1 MKYIASLKISSD
13 LLALL
18 AGGLVTLSLT
28 PWDIWPAAV
37 LSCGIYVGLL
47 QTCSARRSAWLGW
60 LYGLGLFGTG
70 ASWVYVSIHEHGHAS
85 VPLSVFL
92 TALFCSGLALLHSL
106 FAWVYVRVLRG
117 MRGDVVLG
125 FPALWVLFEW
135 LRSWLLTGFPWLYIG
150 YAALDTWGE
159 GWVPVTGVFGASLLL
174 TFSGSCLYLAYMA
187 CVGRNLPTGLNSVN
201 AKRNLLTDLLACIR
215 RNRQAS
221 LVCAVLVALWGIG
234 GLLTHVK
241 WVAPSSE
248 DSLSVGI
255 VQANISQQLKWRRD
269 HYRPTL
275 KLYRNMTQPLLGK
288 DIVLWPEAAIPNYF
302 QRTQSFFVPL
312 SAQAAEH
319 GTALVTGIPWRVVEV
334 DSRNKG
340 RDKIGS
346 EDTNEGASGPIYY
359 NSIVALGKG
368 SGVYHKQ
375 RLVPFGE
382 FMPLESWL
390 RGLIYFFDLP
400 MSAFSAGKPN
410 QSPLTIHDH
419 HLSPFICYE
428 IVYPDLVRQYAPDTD
443 LMVTISNDS
452 WFGDSIGPLQH
463 LQMARMRALEN
474 GRYLVRGTN
483 DGISAIIDERGKIV
497 KQTLRFQRVTLTG
510 EVWPMRG
517 QTIFSRLG
525 SAPVLVLC
533 LILVTGVVL
542 VALRGRHQ

>member
-1 MKYIASLKISSD
+1 M
-13 LLALL
+13 
-18 AGGLVTLSLT
+18 
-28 PWDIWPAAV
+28 
-37 LSCGIYVGLL
+37 
-47 QTCSARRSAWLGW
+47 
-60 LYGLGLFGTG
+60 
-70 ASWVYVSIHEHGHAS
+70 
-85 VPLSVFL
+85 
-92 TALFCSGLALLHSL
+92 
-106 FAWVYVRVLRG
+106 
-117 MRGDVVLG
+117 
-125 FPALWVLFEW
+125 
-135 LRSWLLTGFPWLYIG
+135 
-150 YAALDTWGE
+150 
-159 GWVPVTGVFGASLLL
+159 
-174 TFSGSCLYLAYMA
+174 
-187 CVGRNLPTGLNSVN
+187 
-201 AKRNLLTDLLACIR
+201 
-215 RNRQAS
+215 
-221 LVCAVLVALWGIG
+221 
-234 GLLTHVK
+234 LTHVK

-319 GTALVTGIPWRVVEV
+319 GTALVTGIPWRVVETH
-334 DSRNKG
+334 SRNKG
-340 RDKIGS
+340 RDKIRS

-410 QSPLTIHDH
+410 QSPLTVQNHR
-419 HLSPFICYE
+419 LSPFICYE

-510 EVWPMRG
+510 EAWPMRG
-517 QTIFSRLG
+517 QTLFSRLG
-525 SAPVLVLC
+525 SAPVLALC

-542 VALRGRHQ
+542 VAPRGRRQ